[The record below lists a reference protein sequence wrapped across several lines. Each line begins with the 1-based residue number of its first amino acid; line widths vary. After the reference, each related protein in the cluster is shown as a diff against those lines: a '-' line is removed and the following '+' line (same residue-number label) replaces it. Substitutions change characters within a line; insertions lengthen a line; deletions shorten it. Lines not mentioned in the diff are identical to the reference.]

1 MNSKPT
7 PALSAGAPAPVDFYK
22 EESYGTVESVGYMM
36 RRIVA
41 MVGQQVERQ
50 LEVSDL
56 TNAQWVPLFK
66 LHIGCATTV
75 AELARECE
83 LDAGAMTRL
92 LDRIEAK
99 GLCRRVRSSQDR
111 RVVNLELT
119 AAGHDA
125 AKTIPAVLSR
135 VQNANLAGFTV
146 AEFGQLNDFLSRIMQ
161 NALAIEAAASAPTSA
176 SVGLSVVANAGPNPS

>member
-1 MNSKPT
+1 MMNSRLPSSEA
-7 PALSAGAPAPVDFYK
+7 PDSPAPVDHYR
-22 EESYGTVESVGYMM
+22 EENYTTAESVGYLM
-36 RRIVA
+36 RRIVTMIA
-41 MVGQQVERQ
+41 QQVERQ
-50 LEVSDL
+50 LEASGL

-99 GLCRRVRSSQDR
+99 GLCKRVRSSQDR

-135 VQNANLAGFTV
+135 VQNANLAGFSA
-146 AEFGQLNDFLSRIMQ
+146 AEFDQLKDFLGRIMQ
-161 NALAIEAAASAPTSA
+161 NAMAIDA
-176 SVGLSVVANAGPNPS
+176 GANATTHTGPNSS